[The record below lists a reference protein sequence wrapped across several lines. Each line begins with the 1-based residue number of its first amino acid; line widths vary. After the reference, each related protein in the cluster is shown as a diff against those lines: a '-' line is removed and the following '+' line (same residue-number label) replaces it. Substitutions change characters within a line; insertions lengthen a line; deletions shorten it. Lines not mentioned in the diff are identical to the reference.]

1 MNKLLFGVIVSFK
14 KEAYIVL
21 GTLAFILFLPL
32 IAVVVIS
39 NAGVAAVSQALV
51 AINPVTHLVEIFDS
65 KGNKIDERELSTAW
79 PIKGTITDTFGSFG
93 GFRVNLGLGSHTAI
107 DIGANAG
114 TPITPFAKGKVVMV
128 DNLGNTAC
136 GLSVR
141 VDHGG
146 NVESL
151 YCHMSKTNATLQQ
164 EVKPGDVIGY
174 VGSTGVSTG
183 NHVHFQV
190 NVHGIPVNPRTFMVG
205 EPNG

>member
-1 MNKLLFGVIVSFK
+1 MNKFVFSVAVSFK

-21 GTLAFILFLPL
+21 GTLGFLLLLPM
-32 IAVVVIS
+32 IAVVVMA

-51 AINPVTHLVEIFDS
+51 AINPVTHVVEIFDS

-79 PIKGTITDTFGSFG
+79 PIKGAITDTFGSFG
-93 GFRVNLGLGSHTAI
+93 GFRIGLGLGAHTAI
-107 DIGANAG
+107 DIGADAG
-114 TPITPFAKGKVVMV
+114 TPITPFAKGKVKVV
-128 DNLGNTAC
+128 DNTDDSAC
-136 GLSVR
+136 GISVS

-151 YCHMSKTNATLQQ
+151 YCHMSKTNATPQQ
-164 EVKPGDVIGY
+164 EVNPGDVIGY

-183 NHVHFQV
+183 NHVHFQI

-205 EPNG
+205 EPSG